1 MRLLTMLTFFSILL
15 SANGEMI
22 YKKMCASCHLG
33 YIPIGEL
40 KENFVDFNNT
50 KLHLKAPTLN
60 QLSFRLKSHIGD
72 PKGDEEIHVM
82 EVVEF
87 IKDYVYNPDI
97 EKSVCM
103 KEVIEA
109 FNVMP
114 SLKGSISE
122 DDLDEV
128 GEYIYHYDKNS
139 LDRHSVKYELFDS
152 ALKKAQ
158 KEDKVIMI
166 KATSKFCHY
175 CKKMDHE
182 VLSVDEI
189 VKKLKKDF
197 VSVSV
202 DVYKNDLPMGL
213 KYKVTPTYFFIDK
226 NKKVLKV
233 IPGALDKE
241 DFLTLLKE
249 LKK

>member
-1 MRLLTMLTFFSILL
+1 MKILTLLTFFSMLL
-15 SANGEMI
+15 FANGETI

-33 YIPIGEL
+33 YMPIGEL
-40 KENFVDFNNT
+40 KENFVEFNNT

-72 PKGDEEIHVM
+72 PKGDEDIHVM

-87 IKDYVYNPDI
+87 IKDYVYNPD
-97 EKSVCM
+97 EKKSVCM
-103 KEVIEA
+103 KEVIES
-109 FNVMP
+109 FDLMP
-114 SLKGSISE
+114 SMKGVISSE
-122 DDLDEV
+122 DLEEV

-139 LDRHSVKYELFDS
+139 LALHSVKYELFES
-152 ALKKAQ
+152 ALKKA
-158 KEDKVIMI
+158 KLEDKIIMI
-166 KATSKFCHY
+166 KATSKFCHF

-202 DVYKNDLPMGL
+202 DVYKSSLPMGL
-213 KYKVTPTYFFIDK
+213 EYKVTPTYFFVNS

-233 IPGALDKE
+233 IPGALDKD
-241 DFLTLLKE
+241 DFLTILKE